1 MNGFETSNPFFKG
14 CTFYQFIRDDAYI
27 LNMFRYTFGF
37 NILLFKIRR

>member
-1 MNGFETSNPFFKG
+1 MNGFETSNPFLNG
-14 CTFYQFIRDDAYI
+14 CTFYQFIRVDAYI